1 MDDGAMTTT
10 KATPMIAGTSR
21 RLPRALAACLLLAA
35 AAAGPVALAGRHDG
49 HGHTEARE
57 LLRRGEIL
65 PLAAILQVAAKQ
77 VPGDVIEVEL
87 EHEDKGWEYDVKV
100 LTPAGQ
106 VRKLTIDAR
115 HGKVL
120 RIKDD

>member
-1 MDDGAMTTT
+1 M
-10 KATPMIAGTSR
+10 ATNPNKPR
-21 RLPRALAACLLLAA
+21 PLPRVLSALVLLAA
-35 AAAGPVALAGRHDG
+35 VAAGPAALAGKHDK

-87 EHEDKGWEYDVKV
+87 EHEDEGWEYDVKV

-120 RIKDD
+120 KIKDD

>member
-1 MDDGAMTTT
+1 MRARIIAAMDKRRM
-10 KATPMIAGTSR
+10 PSR
-21 RLPRALAACLLLAA
+21 FVPSALLACA
-35 AAAGPVALAGRHDG
+35 LLSVAAAGPVARADKHKHD
-49 HGHTEARE
+49 HVEARE

-65 PLAAILQVAAKQ
+65 PLAAILQVAAKH

-87 EHEDKGWEYDVKV
+87 EHEDGGWEYDVKV

-106 VRKLTIDAR
+106 LRKLTLDAR

-120 RIKDD
+120 KIKDD

>member
-1 MDDGAMTTT
+1 MTTNTT
-10 KATPMIAGTSR
+10 KPR
-21 RLPRALAACLLLAA
+21 RLPRTLFAAVLLATVA
-35 AAAGPVALAGRHDG
+35 TGPAALAGKHDK

-65 PLAAILQVAAKQ
+65 PLAAILQVAARQ

-87 EHEDKGWEYDVKV
+87 EHEDEGWEYDVKV

>member
-1 MDDGAMTTT
+1 MTMTTT
-10 KATPMIAGTSR
+10 TTRPAIGTASKPR
-21 RLPRALAACLLLAA
+21 RLPRALSALVLLAA
-35 AAAGPVALAGRHDG
+35 VATGPAAIAGKHDG

-65 PLAAILQVAAKQ
+65 PLAAILQVAAKH

-87 EHEDKGWEYDVKV
+87 EHEDEGWEYDVKV

-120 RIKDD
+120 KIKDD

>member
-1 MDDGAMTTT
+1 MMAPMTGTID
-10 KATPMIAGTSR
+10 KAH
-21 RLPRALAACLLLAA
+21 RLPRALAALALLAA
-35 AAAGPVALAGRHDG
+35 VAAGPVALAGKHDKHDKHG

-87 EHEDKGWEYDVKV
+87 EHEDEGWEYDVKV

-120 RIKDD
+120 KIKDD

>member
-1 MDDGAMTTT
+1 M
-10 KATPMIAGTSR
+10 P
-21 RLPRALAACLLLAA
+21 PRVLAPTLLAGA
-35 AAAGPVALAGRHDG
+35 LLSMAAAGPVARADKHK
-49 HGHTEARE
+49 HGHVEARE

-65 PLAAILQVAAKQ
+65 PLATILQVAAKQ

-87 EHEDKGWEYDVKV
+87 DHEDDGWEYDVKV

-120 RIKDD
+120 GIKDD